1 MTTVKKTIAA
11 DSVEVR
17 QLVPAGTKPR
27 SLLAEKYTYH
37 PNESK
42 L

>member
-1 MTTVKKTIAA
+1 MTTVKMKIAA

-17 QLVPAGTKPR
+17 QLVPAGTRPR
-27 SLLAEKYTYH
+27 SLLAVKYTS
-37 PNESK
+37 PQNESK

>member
-1 MTTVKKTIAA
+1 MIVKTTIAA

-17 QLVPAGTKPR
+17 QLVLAGTRHR
-27 SLLAEKYTYH
+27 SLLAVKYTS
-37 PNESK
+37 PQNESK